1 MDRKIN
7 VSNTVG
13 IFGGLRPPPP
23 LLKADTVNG
32 CNKVTNKYVLNI
44 EIGVFKHICTNFAS
58 ELAQTY
64 FLEFD
69 VLSLAYIRIIYIVT
83 Q

>member
-1 MDRKIN
+1 MY
-7 VSNTVG
+7 
-13 IFGGLRPPPP
+13 
-23 LLKADTVNG
+23 AQ
-32 CNKVTNKYVLNI
+32 
-44 EIGVFKHICTNFAS
+44 NFAS

>member
-1 MDRKIN
+1 MG
-7 VSNTVG
+7 G
-13 IFGGLRPPPP
+13 IFVQAIPPPKKSGGGGYIP
-23 LLKADTVNG
+23 PSPGIYASVFEYWKIEFSN
-32 CNKVTNKYVLNI
+32 VLC
-44 EIGVFKHICTNFAS
+44 KNFAS

-69 VLSLAYIRIIYIVT
+69 VLSLAYIRIVYIAM

>member
-1 MDRKIN
+1 MKE
-7 VSNTVG
+7 
-13 IFGGLRPPPP
+13 
-23 LLKADTVNG
+23 
-32 CNKVTNKYVLNI
+32 KV
-44 EIGVFKHICTNFAS
+44 VFKRICKNFAS

-69 VLSLAYIRIIYIVT
+69 VLSLANIRIVYIAM

>member
-1 MDRKIN
+1 M
-7 VSNTVG
+7 
-13 IFGGLRPPPP
+13 
-23 LLKADTVNG
+23 
-32 CNKVTNKYVLNI
+32 
-44 EIGVFKHICTNFAS
+44 HNFAS

>member
-1 MDRKIN
+1 MLAILSVYLGVLD
-7 VSNTVG
+7 
-13 IFGGLRPPPP
+13 PPPP
-23 LLKADTVNG
+23 TKSWHANG

-44 EIGVFKHICTNFAS
+44 EIGVFEHICTNFAS